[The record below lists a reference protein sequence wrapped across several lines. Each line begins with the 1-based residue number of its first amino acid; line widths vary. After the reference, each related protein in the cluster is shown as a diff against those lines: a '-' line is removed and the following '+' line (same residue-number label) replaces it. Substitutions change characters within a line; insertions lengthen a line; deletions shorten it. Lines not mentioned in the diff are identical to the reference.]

1 MPILPIAGVR
11 NTGLLARMP
20 YQRGSLTG
28 KFHPGRPVAE
38 GHRARL
44 QADRLADDIA
54 AAERFRE
61 LADAR
66 SGGMGELAMQYVLHE
81 DRISTTIPGARSID
95 QIRTNIENARAKPI
109 TDGEL
114 AEIERIQSAS

>member
-1 MPILPIAGVR
+1 
-11 NTGLLARMP
+11 MP

-28 KFHPGRPVAE
+28 KFHPGQPVAD

-44 QADRLADDIA
+44 QGDRLADDIA
-54 AAERFRE
+54 AAERFRA

-81 DRISTTIPGARSID
+81 RRTRSPSGRR
-95 QIRTNIENARAKPI
+95 RTAWQA
-109 TDGEL
+109 DGGTRGPRCTAL
-114 AEIERIQSAS
+114 WSGSASSGRGPGS